1 MSEPKKPRP
10 AKLVV
15 SIIFREGEGG
25 DASRLQSAVSRLEE
39 KYGPADYR
47 SLVLLFDYTGYYER
61 EMGESLK
68 RQLVSFKRLVEQGS
82 LVEIKLHT
90 GEMEKTLS
98 DVEGL
103 RTVNIDPGLLCP
115 ENFVLA
121 TGKNNAHRIY
131 LGRGIFAEITL
142 MYRDGKYRAMPWT
155 YPDYASGEVQA
166 ILAEMRK
173 LLMEQLRTCC
183 MCGFNPDAVT
193 KR

>member
-1 MSEPKKPRP
+1 MSEPKEPRP

-47 SLVLLFDYTGYYER
+47 SPVLIFDYTGYYER

-68 RQLVSFKRLVEQGS
+68 RQLVSFERLVEQGS
-82 LVEIKLHT
+82 LVETKLHT
-90 GEMEKTLS
+90 VEMEKTLS
-98 DVEGL
+98 DGEGR

-142 MYRDGKYRAMPWT
+142 MYRDGGFRAMPWT

-173 LLMEQLRTCC
+173 LLMKQL
-183 MCGFNPDAVT
+183 
-193 KR
+193 